1 MSMRAESASS
11 LFDLLP
17 ANIFSVL
24 SGKNAKRAWALLHRL
39 ATQYF
44 GPDCDPPYPDGYLHG
59 DITKEIERFLLDNGW
74 ESDECGPGQAT
85 PLNVIANM
93 LLARLI
99 ETGWLV
105 EDRIGGRDF
114 ISMRPTISRLFD
126 TLDQFANSG
135 PSAIGGSIQMVFAMV
150 KETKANPRRNAEGF
164 EAAAKH
170 CVNLISSLNGTA
182 FRVRDLMADISRET
196 EVHVF
201 VRRFFVEQISEIYIR
216 DFKDL
221 RTENHP
227 LRHRME
233 IIEMVNAITREDPLR
248 TELLNGYREMHGNH
262 ADVEALMERDV
273 ERFHRLLNIE
283 RFLTRIDRIID
294 TVYQRANA
302 TLAYR
307 LKATDRIE
315 AVISD
320 SIAAVKQADDLGMP
334 IESLLLS
341 PSPIVSEDA
350 LYQAPARRT
359 KPAPV
364 ATCKRIMTP
373 TERALYRLRKIM
385 IAHRDTSP
393 AAIRRHLAENFPAG
407 KAISAADL
415 PANSVHDVVLQ
426 AALSRV
432 AFIVS
437 NSSPEALGE
446 GNLLHGLGAMFETFP
461 GQRVDT
467 EYFNMPNF
475 VIKKIK
481 GGERAA

>member
-1 MSMRAESASS
+1 MSARTQSFSS
-11 LFDLLP
+11 LFDVLP

-24 SGKNAKRAWALLHRL
+24 CGKNARRAWALLHRL

-44 GPDCDPPYPDGYLHG
+44 GLDCDPPYPDGYLHG

-74 ESDECGPGQAT
+74 ESDEDDSGKST
-85 PLNVIANM
+85 PLNVMANM
-93 LLARLI
+93 LLGRLV

-126 TLDQFANSG
+126 TLDQFATGG

-201 VRRFFVEQISEIYIR
+201 VRRFFVEQISEIYVR

-233 IIEMVNAITREDPLR
+233 IIELVNEITRDDPLR
-248 TELLNGYREMHGNH
+248 TELLQGYREMHGNH
-262 ADVEALMERDV
+262 ADVEALIERDV

-283 RFLTRIDRIID
+283 RFLARMDRIIE
-294 TVYQRANA
+294 TVYQRTNA

-315 AVISD
+315 AVIAD
-320 SIAAVKQADDLGMP
+320 SIAAVKQADERGIP
-334 IESLLLS
+334 IESVLLS
-341 PSPIVSEDA
+341 PSPIISEDA
-350 LYQAPARRT
+350 LYLASARRS
-359 KPAPV
+359 KPAPI
-364 ATCKRIMTP
+364 ATRKRVMTP
-373 TERALYRLRKIM
+373 AERALYRLRKIM
-385 IAHRDTSP
+385 IAHRDSSP
-393 AAIRRHLAENFPAG
+393 EAIRRYLAEHFTVDQE
-407 KAISAADL
+407 ISSADL

-426 AALSRV
+426 VAISRI
-432 AFIVS
+432 AFILS
-437 NSSPEALGE
+437 HSSSEGQGPGDLLQGIGATFKTIPGE
-446 GNLLHGLGAMFETFP
+446 
-461 GQRVDT
+461 RVDT
-467 EYFNMPNF
+467 EYFNMPKF
-475 VIKKIK
+475 VIKKIE
-481 GGERAA
+481 GGARAA